1 MVQEVAVVQK
11 PVISAVQAAAMVKQG
26 MTVHVGG
33 FLGCGSPQDVIAALE
48 ALGTKGLTLVC
59 NDTGILDAKGGRF
72 TSVAGMRAKGQF
84 DRTIVSHI
92 GTNPETQRRMNCGE
106 MDVVLVPQGSLAERV
121 RAAGAGLGGVLTPT
135 GLGTEAAEG
144 KQKVAVGD
152 KVFLLELPLPGD
164 IALIKA
170 WRADQAGN
178 LQYSKTARNFNPLM
192 ASACALVIAEV
203 EEIVAIGE
211 IDPDQVHT
219 PSIFV
224 DYLVRARGIE

>member
-1 MVQEVAVVQK
+1 
-11 PVISAVQAAAMVKQG
+11 VISKPIISAAEAAAMVKEG
-26 MTVHVGG
+26 STVQVGG
-33 FLGCGSPQDVIAALE
+33 FLGCGSPDGVIAAL
-48 ALGTKGLTLVC
+48 AARGTKGLTLVC
-59 NDTGILDAKGGRF
+59 TDTAIWDAKNGR
-72 TSVAGMRAKGQF
+72 SSGVGALVANRQF
-84 DRTIVSHI
+84 SKAITSHI
-92 GTNPETQRRMNCGE
+92 GTNSETQRQMNSGE
-106 MDVVLVPQGSLAERV
+106 LEVELVPQGSLAERV

-152 KVFLLELPLPGD
+152 KVFILELPLPGD

-170 WRADQAGN
+170 RRADRAGN

-203 EEIVAIGE
+203 EEVVEIGE

-224 DYLVRARGIE
+224 DYLVMSEAAK

>member
-1 MVQEVAVVQK
+1 MIPK
-11 PVISAVQAAAMVKQG
+11 PIISADQAAAMVKEGASVQ
-26 MTVHVGG
+26 VGG
-33 FLGCGSPQDVIAALE
+33 FIGCGSPEGVIAAL
-48 ALGTKGLTLVC
+48 AARGTRGLTLVC
-59 NDTGILDAKGGRF
+59 NDTAIWDAKGGR
-72 TSVAGMRAKGQF
+72 TCGVGVLVANRQLSKA
-84 DRTIVSHI
+84 IVSHI
-92 GTNPETQRRMNCGE
+92 GTNPETQRQMNAGE
-106 MDVVLVPQGSLAERV
+106 LEVELVPQGSLAERV

-152 KVFLLELPLPGD
+152 RVFLLELPLPGD
-164 IALIKA
+164 VALIKA
-170 WRADQAGN
+170 KRADKAGN

-203 EEIVAIGE
+203 EEIVEIGE

-224 DYLVRARGIE
+224 DYLVMSEARK